1 MRFLVFC
8 AVLMIAAPAIA
19 GGCYVSED
27 DETWSILVTERGFV
41 WNQGV
46 TSIELDETGTGTGS
60 PRRIAVTQNGEE
72 AYPYLFHKE
81 DLIFDNGVY
90 TPADASRCK

>member
-1 MRFLVFC
+1 MRILAIC
-8 AVLMIAAPAIA
+8 AALMVATPAIA
-19 GGCYVSED
+19 DECYVSED
-27 DETWSILVTERGFV
+27 DETWSILVQQRGFV

-60 PRRIAVTQNGEE
+60 PNRIAITQDGQN
-72 AYPYLFHKE
+72 AYPYLFHKG